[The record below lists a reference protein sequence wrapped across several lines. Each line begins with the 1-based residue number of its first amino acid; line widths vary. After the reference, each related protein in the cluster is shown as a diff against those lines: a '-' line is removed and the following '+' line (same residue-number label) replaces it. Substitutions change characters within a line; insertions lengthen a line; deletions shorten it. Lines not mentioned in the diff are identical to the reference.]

1 MDESKEMARLTK
13 LHYDYANHFTEDP
26 KYFESL
32 MKKEAP
38 EWNIKHELSNKG
50 ILVADRGNKRVISI
64 KGTNPKDASD
74 ILSDIA
80 LATGL
85 HKSNKQFI
93 ERKNQIK
100 DIMRADKDKE
110 YYLTGH
116 SLGSSIASYALASS
130 PSILRNTKKAYLFNQ
145 GSTPIFE
152 AMLQPRKEYIPMLEE
167 KIKHYKHAN
176 DTISKSAGKY
186 GDIFVLR
193 NKKKGFNA
201 HSILNFT

>member
-1 MDESKEMARLTK
+1 MNEAKEMARITK
-13 LHYDYANHFTEDP
+13 LHYDYANQFSEDP
-26 KYFESL
+26 KKFEA
-32 MKKEAP
+32 MMQKEAP
-38 EWNIKHELSNKG
+38 DWVVQHDISNRG
-50 ILVADRGNKRVISI
+50 IMVADKGNQRVISI
-64 KGTNPKDASD
+64 KGTNPKNATD
-74 ILSDIA
+74 ILSDLA

-110 YYLTGH
+110 YYLAGH
-116 SLGSSIASYALASS
+116 SLGSSIASYALANS

-152 AMLQPRKEYIPMLEE
+152 AMLQPRKENVTMMEQ

-176 DTISKSAGKY
+176 DPISKSAGKY
-186 GDIFVLR
+186 GEVYSMR
-193 NKKKGFNA
+193 TKKKGLDA